1 MKRTISLIAIAALG
15 VAAAAKPPAKP
26 LAKPAAPQ
34 AAGAQ
39 IGTWTVEASQMA
51 ANMQSGQFSVPV
63 HITMTRS
70 DGSTVQA
77 DRAVG
82 NFKQK
87 RIALYGNV
95 QVHDVSG
102 NFGLQSGQS
111 SQSGQSRGPS
121 TLTADQLLVNDKTRL
136 YDARGNVHYEQGD
149 STATSD
155 LAHLNDKTH
164 ELTMTGKVHV
174 VQGDRSLDAD
184 SVVYNT
190 QTGQGTADNNVQ
202 MQFPGTNV
210 EIATPKPITI
220 KGPAIP

>member
-1 MKRTISLIAIAALG
+1 MKRTFSLIAIAAIG

-26 LAKPAAPQ
+26 PAKAPAAQ
-34 AAGAQ
+34 TSTAQ
-39 IGTWTVEASQMA
+39 IGTWTVEASEMA
-51 ANMQSGQFSVPV
+51 ANMQTGQFSVPV
-63 HITMTRS
+63 KITMTRS
-70 DGSTVQA
+70 DGSTVQG

-95 QVHDVSG
+95 SVHDVSG
-102 NFGLQSGQS
+102 NFGLQSGQA
-111 SQSGQSRGPS
+111 GQSRGPS
-121 TLTADQLLVNDKTRL
+121 TLTTDQLLVNDKTRL

-155 LAHLNDKTH
+155 AAHLNDKTH

-190 QTGQGTADNNVQ
+190 QTGQGSANNNVQ